1 VKVSFVF
8 VEVVELDYV
17 GAQAEA
23 WQRLGVKI
31 LSIFFD

>member
-17 GAQAEA
+17 GVRRKEVEG
-23 WQRLGVKI
+23 LG
-31 LSIFFD
+31 LC